1 MGAIL
6 VQVEELDIEK
16 EAACIDHFQ
25 GNSAVGEDEISYNER
40 SLTLSL
46 DKPSS
51 HEQISPSLT
60 QDGEEIEDVDEPNQ
74 FIIEDGVEVVKL
86 KLGSNA
92 DIDRERH
99 VSVRSCSEIESRN
112 VVKLE

>member
-60 QDGEEIEDVDEPNQ
+60 QDVDEPNQ
-74 FIIEDGVEVVKL
+74 FIIEDDVEVVKL